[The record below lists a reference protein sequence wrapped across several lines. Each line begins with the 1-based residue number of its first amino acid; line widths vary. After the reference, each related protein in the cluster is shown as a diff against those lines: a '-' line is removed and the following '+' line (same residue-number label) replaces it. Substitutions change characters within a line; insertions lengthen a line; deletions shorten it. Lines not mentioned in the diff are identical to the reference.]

1 VFANP
6 AYQFDMAGF
15 IRPPGRRLK
24 RSIALDEEDKSGR
37 CGPLGLRKYERRGIM
52 GRFDTLMYDN
62 RNWKGSVALVASM
75 LIGLSVAFKGF
86 DELPD
91 LQNEHR
97 SATVAIYKAKRV
109 FDKQTIATPAYAKAE
124 EMVKMAQDRVG
135 ATDLGIILA
144 NTTFGIGLGIMGI
157 SVVLYLRRSQ
167 GLSLEAIEAETQQ
180 IQPAAPRLAA

>member
-1 VFANP
+1 
-6 AYQFDMAGF
+6 M
-15 IRPPGRRLK
+15 
-24 RSIALDEEDKSGR
+24 DEEDQSGR
-37 CGPLGLRKYERRGIM
+37 VGYLGLRKYERRGIM

-91 LQNEHR
+91 LQNDR
-97 SATVAIYKAKRV
+97 RAATVALYKAKRV
-109 FDKQTIATPAYAKAE
+109 FDKQVVATPAYSKAE
-124 EMVKMAQDRVG
+124 EMVKMAEDRLG

-144 NTTFGIGLGIMGI
+144 NATFGVGLTIMGI

-167 GLSLEAIEAETQQ
+167 GLSIQTIQAETQEQ
-180 IQPAAPRLAA
+180 VHTAEPRLAA